1 MACLPMPMPKPSK
14 VAIITAFA
22 ALYVIWGSTYLG
34 IRFAIE
40 TIPPLL
46 MAGARFFCAGIVMY
60 AIAVAQGARRSSLA
74 EWRTAFVIGACL
86 LFCGNGGVT
95 VAEQWV
101 PSGLASLL
109 VATVPIYI
117 ALLAWLTGSAPRP
130 RPMVL
135 VGLAGGFVGVG
146 MLVGPALVAAPPGA
160 SRHAGLGMLILLF
173 GSFVWSIGSL
183 YSRHSQIAEDAAS
196 PFLSSAQ
203 TMLCGGALMLV
214 AGFAAGEARDFHPSQ
229 LTALSIGAF
238 VYLVVIGA
246 IVGYT
251 AYIWLLRH
259 CDPAKVATYAYVNP
273 VVAVLLGALFAGE
286 KLSSRTALAAAVIV
300 GSVAIVITAQQTQ
313 RKSASAL
320 SPVVAQRD

>member
-1 MACLPMPMPKPSK
+1 MPKPKPSRLA
-14 VAIITAFA
+14 VITAFA

-34 IRFAIE
+34 IRFAIA

-46 MAGARFFCAGIVMY
+46 MAGFRFLIAGAIMY
-60 AIAVAQGARRSSLA
+60 AIAVAQGARRSSFA

-109 VATVPIYI
+109 VATVPVYI
-117 ALLAWLTGSAPRP
+117 ALLAWVTGSAPRP

-146 MLVGPALVAAPPGA
+146 ILVGPALIAAPGGSA
-160 SRHAGLGMLILLF
+160 RHAGLGMLVLLF
-173 GSFVWSIGSL
+173 GSLIWSIGSL
-183 YSRHSQIAEDAAS
+183 YSRHSQKADDSAS

-203 TMLCGGALMLV
+203 TMLCGGALMIA
-214 AGFAAGEARDFHPSQ
+214 AGFAVGEGRDFHPRAV
-229 LTALSIGAF
+229 TALSLGAF
-238 VYLVVIGA
+238 AYLVLVGA

-286 KLSSRTALAAAVIV
+286 TLSRRTALAAAVII
-300 GSVAIVITAQQTQ
+300 GSVAVVITAQ
-313 RKSASAL
+313 RKPAEPL